1 MNSFGKEHF
10 AAAASY
16 APKNEYQVFEM
27 NPERIVSGS
36 KPSGELHIGNYFG
49 ANKSWVE
56 LQDRY
61 DCFYFVA
68 DYHALTE
75 EWDPV
80 ALRTR
85 TLQMALD
92 LLACGIDPERSVF
105 FFQSDVPEHAELERM
120 TQFKDRSRNSN
131 RQGRF

>member
-1 MNSFGKEHF
+1 
-10 AAAASY
+10 
-16 APKNEYQVFEM
+16 M

-61 DCFYFVA
+61 DCFYFIA

-85 TLQMALD
+85 TLQMALH